1 MLQICSHWLN
11 VGAVAGMLY
20 LMMELSKTIPEISDL
35 LVEFASR
42 PDDTEE
48 SSEKDTEEVDKT
60 KDENKDIEYDPR
72 KRDPKFANAN
82 RSSLWE
88 IHQFLN
94 HYHPTIAIYASS
106 FLDGTEQVKPD
117 LGLYTLSHFWIVLFI
132 KMLNKTTN
140 KRFIYYAAFG
150 WCSYRIFCWS
160 DLLILSIP
168 QFPRIL
174 KTGLVR
180 RLKIS
185 NQMKNFSINTSVL
198 KLTN

>member
-1 MLQICSHWLN
+1 MAFVKRMLQICSHWLN

-117 LGLYTLSHFWIVLFI
+117 LGLYTLSHFLDRFVYKNAKQNHKQKVHLLCSLWVVLI
-132 KMLNKTTN
+132 QDL
-140 KRFIYYAAFG
+140 
-150 WCSYRIFCWS
+150 CWS

-168 QFPRIL
+168 QFP
-174 KTGLVR
+174 
-180 RLKIS
+180 
-185 NQMKNFSINTSVL
+185 
-198 KLTN
+198 